1 MERSGELRGQNL
13 SEIKG
18 VFADLATCLLLG
30 RCCGEI
36 FFLLTVLLAV
46 KIWSVR
52 SLEIRNAYAEG
63 Q

>member
-1 MERSGELRGQNL
+1 MRIL
-13 SEIKG
+13 S
-18 VFADLATCLLLG
+18 TCLLLG
-30 RCCGEI
+30 SRCGEI

-52 SLEIRNAYAEG
+52 SLGIRNAYAEG